1 MSKRL
6 VLGAKV
12 QKKKEEDFDDES
24 PAFLLSDSSSS
35 DDDEPARRA
44 LPPAPT
50 APPPLLPC
58 VIRMR
63 VPSPSS
69 SSESEDEEPKY
80 RRGKRATPQVAR
92 SAPAAA
98 PQQEGLHAI
107 AKKARR
113 IAKREVSQ
121 DQLQRALSLS
131 ALESRARQI
140 EELRGEVQIRQAMI
154 ASLQDVQAREQSAFS
169 AEEARRAERAQA
181 RPGLFFP

>member
-6 VLGAKV
+6 VLGQK
-12 QKKKEEDFDDES
+12 KKKEEDFDDES
-24 PAFLLSDSSSS
+24 PAFLLSDPSSSSS
-35 DDDEPARRA
+35 DDDEPVQRA
-44 LPPAPT
+44 FPPAPT
-50 APPPLLPC
+50 APPPLLPRA
-58 VIRMR
+58 IRIR
-63 VPSPSS
+63 APSPSS
-69 SSESEDEEPKY
+69 SSESESEDEEPKY
-80 RRGKRATPQVAR
+80 HKGKRTTPQVAR
-92 SAPAAA
+92 AA

-107 AKKARR
+107 AKRARR
-113 IAKREVSQ
+113 IAEREDPAVSQ

-181 RPGLFFP
+181 WP